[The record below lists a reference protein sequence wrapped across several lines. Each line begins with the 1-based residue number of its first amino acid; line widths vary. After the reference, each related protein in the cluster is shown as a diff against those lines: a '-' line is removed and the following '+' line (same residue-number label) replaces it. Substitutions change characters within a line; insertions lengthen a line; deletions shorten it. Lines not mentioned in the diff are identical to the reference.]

1 METIMRNTYKII
13 LLISFF
19 LVSSSFAA
27 DFKKNN
33 EGETSVNEV
42 IEETQKS
49 VAPLYSDSSSSED
62 LAEEFLNEVGLTEGD
77 NDGLYVAVGT
87 AVLPEPDPGSNP
99 DFLTMRRIKASEASL
114 EAKRQFIE
122 FIRTNMS
129 AEDIV
134 ALPESPF
141 STEFDSKMQDIRDKV
156 NKAFRNY
163 KIALM
168 KVNKAEAEKFTG
180 IDFSVLAREG
190 INATIKNVS
199 PTFDIT
205 KNAEKI
211 DQKLKNNLIDA
222 RSKLE
227 ATENDLNGLKTEL
240 ETLRGSL
247 QQENISSIETFSK
260 MNVVG
265 LVPIASFESWNGEQ
279 YATTIVSIWTIKEE
293 QRARALY
300 SGLEVNYE
308 PGSFSVK
315 DFIKNT
321 DWSTAQGV
329 RKFFDD
335 KGNFWLLSI
344 GSSPIK
350 GKSSKATKTAK
361 GQAQLSAQKQ
371 IAFVLFSESTSK
383 RSAKDKLQEVT
394 TGNVGETENQSVS
407 SFAETISQKVEDLDI
422 QGMSQLRGKKYIH
435 PISGQQ
441 MYVSIYGIS
450 SKAVRQAQL
459 MEASQARVTQE
470 MIRENQR
477 YKGVKAGYNKAIE
490 ETKKDKSSF
499 QKGFKEN
506 KSNAKIN
513 NNSSNTSSSTQ
524 SSGISK
530 KGGFK
535 GSGTSSGA
543 FR

>member
-1 METIMRNTYKII
+1 MKNISKV
-13 LLISFF
+13 LLCLLLFIPIH
-19 LVSSSFAA
+19 SFAA
-27 DFKKNN
+27 DFKKNEN
-33 EGETSVNEV
+33 STTTVNEV

-49 VAPLYSDSSSSED
+49 ETPLYSESASSED
-62 LAEEFLNEVGLTEGD
+62 LAEEYLNEFNLTEGD
-77 NDGLYVAVGT
+77 NDGLFVAVGT
-87 AVLPEPDPGSNP
+87 SVLPEPDPSSNP

-122 FIRTNMS
+122 FIRTTMS

-134 ALPESPF
+134 TLPESPF
-141 STEFDSKMQDIRDKV
+141 TTEFDDKMQATKDKV

-163 KIALM
+163 KLALM
-168 KVNKAEAEKFTG
+168 KANKAEAAKLNG
-180 IDFSVLAREG
+180 VDFAILAKEG
-190 INATIKNVS
+190 IIATIKKIN
-199 PTFDIT
+199 PNFDEN
-205 KNAEKI
+205 KVE
-211 DQKLKNNLIDA
+211 QKLKDNLAKA
-222 RSKLE
+222 RADLE

-247 QQENISSIETFSK
+247 QQENVSSIETFSK

-265 LVPIASFESWNGEQ
+265 LVPIASFESWDGEQ
-279 YATTIVSIWTIKEE
+279 YSTTIVSIWTIKEE

-300 SGLEVNYE
+300 SGQEVSYE
-308 PGSFSVK
+308 RGSSSVK

-350 GKSSKATKTAK
+350 GKSSKATRTAK

-371 IAFVLFSESTSK
+371 IVFVLFSEASSK

-394 TGNVGETENQSVS
+394 TGNVEETENQSVS
-407 SFAETISQKVEDLDI
+407 SFAETISQKVKDIDI
-422 QGMSQLRGKKYIH
+422 QGMSQLKGKKYTH
-435 PISGQQ
+435 PISGQK
-441 MYVSIYGIS
+441 MFVSIYGIS

-470 MIRENQR
+470 MIKENQR
-477 YKGVKAGYNKAIE
+477 SKGVKAGYNKAIE
-490 ETKKDKSSF
+490 DTKKDKSSF
-499 QKGFKEN
+499 QKGFKQGQ
-506 KSNAKIN
+506 SNAKLKD
-513 NNSSNTSSSTQ
+513 NSTKKTTSSDK
-524 SSGISK
+524 SSSSSK

-543 FR
+543 FK

>member
-1 METIMRNTYKII
+1 MGSIMKKIFKI
-13 LLISFF
+13 LLCILFF
-19 LVSSSFAA
+19 LPIHSFAA
-27 DFKKNN
+27 DFKNN
-33 EGETSVNEV
+33 EDDTTSVNEV
-42 IEETQKS
+42 IQETQKS
-49 VAPLYSDSSSSED
+49 KTPLYSDNASSED
-62 LAEEFLNEVGLTEGD
+62 LAEEYLNEFNLTEGD
-77 NDGLYVAVGT
+77 NDGLFVAVGT
-87 AVLPEPDPGSNP
+87 AVLPEPDPSSNP

-122 FIRTNMS
+122 FIRTTMS

-134 ALPESPF
+134 TLPESPF
-141 STEFDSKMQDIRDKV
+141 STEFDDKMQATKDKV

-163 KIALM
+163 KLALM
-168 KVNKAEAEKFTG
+168 KANKAEAAKLNGVNFG
-180 IDFSVLAREG
+180 VLAKEG
-190 INATIKNVS
+190 IIATIKKINPNFNVN
-199 PTFDIT
+199 
-205 KNAEKI
+205 KVE
-211 DQKLKNNLIDA
+211 QKLKDNLAKA
-222 RSKLE
+222 RADLE
-227 ATENDLNGLKTEL
+227 ATENDINGLKTEL

-247 QQENISSIETFSK
+247 QQENVSSVETFSK

-265 LVPIASFESWNGEQ
+265 LVPIASFESWDGEQ
-279 YATTIVSIWTIKEE
+279 YSTTIVSIWTIKEE

-300 SGLEVNYE
+300 SGQEVSYE
-308 PGSFSVK
+308 PGSSSVK

-350 GKSSKATKTAK
+350 GKSSKATRTAK

-371 IAFVLFSESTSK
+371 IVFVLFSEASSK

-407 SFAETISQKVEDLDI
+407 SFAETISQKVKDIDI
-422 QGMSQLRGKKYIH
+422 QGMSQLKGKKYTH
-435 PISGQQ
+435 PISGQK
-441 MYVSIYGIS
+441 MFVSIYGIS

-470 MIRENQR
+470 MIKENQR
-477 YKGVKAGYNKAIE
+477 SKGVKVGYKKAIE
-490 ETKKDKSSF
+490 DTKKNKSSF
-499 QKGFKEN
+499 QKGFKQGQ
-506 KSNAKIN
+506 SNAKLKD
-513 NNSSNTSSSTQ
+513 SSTKKTTSSDQ
-524 SSGISK
+524 SSSKSK

-543 FR
+543 FK